1 MWRKIMERKKLLEEL
16 DSRRLKQIYLIY
28 GKETFLIEEIQEKF
42 KTLVNPEMMD
52 FNLSVI
58 DGKETNL
65 EEFRS
70 SIETL
75 PFMDEK
81 RYIIVKDF
89 ELLKGKKKNFTDS
102 DEKELVKAIENISET
117 TVLVFLNY
125 GEIDKRKAIYKAIH
139 KLGTVCEMKKLDDMS
154 LLNWCRREFDS
165 RKVKISNSDVIY
177 FIELTGYR
185 DRTSEMT
192 LNDVEQE
199 IIKLC
204 SYAGDDE
211 IITKETIRSLMS
223 SKVENDIFQ
232 LIDMIGSKNAKRSY
246 KILSDMRES
255 GESILGIFAMLSK
268 QFNQIMQVK
277 SLQEDRVPQNL
288 IKDTLKMHPYTF
300 NKIVRQAKNYDEDN
314 LLSIVNYISDY
325 DYKIKQGI
333 MEDSLAAEIFI
344 AKYCR

>member
-1 MWRKIMERKKLLEEL
+1 MERKKLLDEL
-16 DSRRLKQIYLIY
+16 ESGSLRQIYLIY

-42 KTLVNPEMMD
+42 KTLLNPAMMD

-89 ELLKGKKKNFTDS
+89 ELLRGKKKNFTDS
-102 DEKELVKAIENISET
+102 DEKELVSVLKNISET
-117 TVLVFLNY
+117 TVLVFVNY
-125 GEIDKRKAIYKAIH
+125 GDIDKRKAIYKEIN
-139 KLGTVCEMKKLDDMS
+139 KIGTVCEMKKLDDMS
-154 LLNWCRREFDS
+154 LLNWCRKEFDS
-165 RKVKISNSDVIY
+165 RGVKISNSDVTY

-185 DRTSEMT
+185 DRTSETT

-199 IIKLC
+199 ITKLC
-204 SYAGDDE
+204 SYVGDDE
-211 IITKETIRSLMS
+211 IITKDIIRNLLS

-246 KILSDMRES
+246 KILSDMIES

-300 NKIVRQAKNYDEDN
+300 NKISRQAKNYDEDS

-325 DYKIKQGI
+325 DYKIKQGL
-333 MEDSLAAEIFI
+333 MEDSLAAEILI

>member
-1 MWRKIMERKKLLEEL
+1 MWREIMERKKLLEEL

-42 KTLVNPEMMD
+42 KTLVNSEMMD

-89 ELLKGKKKNFTDS
+89 ELLRGKKKNFTDS
-102 DEKELVKAIENISET
+102 DEKELVKALENISET

-165 RKVKISNSDVIY
+165 RKVKISNSDLIY

-199 IIKLC
+199 IKKLC
-204 SYAGDDE
+204 SYVGDDE

-300 NKIVRQAKNYDEDN
+300 NKIVRQAKNYDEDS

-333 MEDSLAAEIFI
+333 MEDSLVAEIFI

>member
-1 MWRKIMERKKLLEEL
+1 MERKKLLEEL
-16 DSRRLKQIYLIY
+16 ESGNLKQIYLIY

-42 KTLVNPEMMD
+42 KTLVNPAMMD

-75 PFMDEK
+75 PFMDER

-102 DEKELVKAIENISET
+102 DEKELIKALENISAT
-117 TVLVFLNY
+117 TVLLFINY
-125 GEIDKRKAIYKAIH
+125 GDIDKRKAIYKAIN
-139 KLGTVCEMKKLDDMS
+139 KLGRVCEMKKLDDMS
-154 LLNWCRREFDS
+154 LLNWCKRQFDS
-165 RKVKISNSDVIY
+165 RKVKISNSDVTY
-177 FIELTGYR
+177 FIETTGYR

-204 SYAGDDE
+204 SYVGDE
-211 IITKETIRSLMS
+211 EAITKDIIRNLMNS
-223 SKVENDIFQ
+223 RVENDIFQ

-246 KILSDMRES
+246 KILTDMIES

-268 QFNQIMQVK
+268 QFNHIMQVK
-277 SLQEDRVPQNL
+277 SLQEERMPHNL

-300 NKIVRQAKNYDEDN
+300 NKVVRQARNYDEDN

-325 DYKIKQGI
+325 DYKIKQGL
-333 MEDSLAAEIFI
+333 MEDSLAAEILI

>member
-1 MWRKIMERKKLLEEL
+1 MERKELLEEL
-16 DSRRLKQIYLIY
+16 ESGNLKQIYLIY
-28 GKETFLIEEIQEKF
+28 GKETFLIEEIQDKV
-42 KTLVNPEMMD
+42 KTLVNPDMMD

-75 PFMDEK
+75 PFMDER

-102 DEKELVKAIENISET
+102 DEKELVKVLENISST
-117 TVLVFLNY
+117 TVLVFVNY
-125 GEIDKRKAIYKAIH
+125 GEIDKRKSIFKAIS
-139 KLGTVCEMKKLDDMS
+139 KLGRVCEMKKLDDMS
-154 LLNWCRREFDS
+154 LLKWCRAQFEKRA
-165 RKVKISNSDVIY
+165 VKISNSDITY
-177 FIELTGYR
+177 FIESTGYR

-204 SYAGDDE
+204 SYAGDNEPVTKD
-211 IITKETIRSLMS
+211 IIKNLMNS
-223 SKVENDIFQ
+223 RVENDIFQ
-232 LIDMIGSKNAKRSY
+232 LIDMIGNKNAKRSY
-246 KILSDMRES
+246 KILNDMIES

-277 SLQEDRVPQNL
+277 SLQEDRMPQNV
-288 IKDTLKMHPYTF
+288 IKDTLKMHQYTF
-300 NKIVRQAKNYDEDN
+300 NKVARQARNYDESN
-314 LLSIVNYISDY
+314 LISILNYISDY
-325 DYKIKQGI
+325 DYKIKQGL
-333 MEDSLAAEIFI
+333 MEDSLAAEILI